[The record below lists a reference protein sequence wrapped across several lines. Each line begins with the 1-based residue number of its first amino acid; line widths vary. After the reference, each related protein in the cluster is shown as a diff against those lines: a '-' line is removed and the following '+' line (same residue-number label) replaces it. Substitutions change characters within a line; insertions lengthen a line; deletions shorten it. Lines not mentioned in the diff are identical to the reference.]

1 MVQLKGD
8 DKARYVSSMFDGI
21 SGRYDLMN
29 TLMTGGMHHLWRW
42 RTTAV
47 AGRAGTGEALDI
59 ATGTGDMAWELA
71 DRPSVSRV
79 VGLDFA
85 PRMLARAKAKTR
97 RHVGEAP
104 RVHWVRGDALSLPFS
119 DGRFRSITCGFGL
132 RNFSDLEA
140 GLREMARVLAP
151 GGRVVIL
158 DIVPVMGND
167 GLSRLFQWY
176 FKRAVPWMG
185 SLIGGSREAYTY
197 LPESVQHYVTAE
209 ELAAMMEGIGL
220 RGVEFRKMGLGT
232 VAIHAGEK
240 PRGEVEQA

>member
-8 DKARYVSSMFDGI
+8 DKARYVASMFDGI

-29 TLMTGGMHHLWRW
+29 TVMTGGMHHLWRW

-47 AGRAGTGEALDI
+47 AGRAGSGEALDI
-59 ATGTGDMAWELA
+59 ATGTGDLAWELA

-85 PRMLARAKAKTR
+85 PRMLARARAKTR

-104 RVHWVRGDALSLPFS
+104 RVHWVRGDALNLPFA
-119 DGRFRSITCGFGL
+119 DGRFRSVTCGFGL

-140 GLREMARVLAP
+140 ALREMARVLAP

-158 DIVPVMGND
+158 DIVPVTGSD
-167 GLSRLFQWY
+167 GLSRLFKWY
-176 FKRAVPWMG
+176 FHRVVPRLG

-197 LPESVQHYVTAE
+197 LPDSVQQYVSAE
-209 ELAAMMEGIGL
+209 QLASMMQDAGL
-220 RGVEFRKMGLGT
+220 RGVEFRMMGLGT

-240 PRGEVEQA
+240 PHKEVERT